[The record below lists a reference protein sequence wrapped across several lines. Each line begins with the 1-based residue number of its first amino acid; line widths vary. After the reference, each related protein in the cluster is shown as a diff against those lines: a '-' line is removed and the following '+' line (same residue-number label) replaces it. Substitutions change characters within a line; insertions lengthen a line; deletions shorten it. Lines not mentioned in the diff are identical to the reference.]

1 MKDHHLINFNLF
13 CLRKNFNL
21 HLFLKSNNKITYEE
35 FCSFLRE
42 RKVFPPSKIFFD
54 ETLNKTNQ
62 ELDIKKVIIE
72 PVQNKKVKTTKKHK
86 RKKKTK
92 NEQS

>member
-13 CLRKNFNL
+13 CLRKKFNL

-35 FCSFLRE
+35 FCSLLRE
-42 RKVFPPSKIFFD
+42 RKVFPPPKDFFD
-54 ETLNKTNQ
+54 IALNKVNQ
-62 ELDIKKVIIE
+62 ELDVKKNIIE
-72 PVQNKKVKTTKKHK
+72 PVKSKKRRKYN
-86 RKKKTK
+86 RKKKSK